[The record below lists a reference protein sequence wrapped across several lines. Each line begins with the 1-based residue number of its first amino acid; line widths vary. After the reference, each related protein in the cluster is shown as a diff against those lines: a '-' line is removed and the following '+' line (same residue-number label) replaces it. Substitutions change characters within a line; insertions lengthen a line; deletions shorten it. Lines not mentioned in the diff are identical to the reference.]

1 MPENQLCAGQLKIQW
16 RKGQRFFFAEGSGVY
31 QAIQC
36 GPLLMMTCP

>member
-16 RKGQRFFFAEGSGVY
+16 RKGQRFFFAEGSGVN

-36 GPLLMMTCP
+36 SPLLVVTRP